1 MASGVDD
8 RQGEIIPLLSEVGL
22 DREERLFNGIEVRG
36 IGGKENEFA
45 HGLIFD
51 ESLNLFRVVDIA
63 VIKDEDASRAR
74 VGVSE
79 GNDKFL
85 EGIEGNNLQ
94 LLSWG

>member
-1 MASGVDD
+1 MASSVND

-22 DREERLFNGIEVRG
+22 DREECLFNGIEVWG

-63 VIKDEDASRAR
+63 VVEDEDASRAG

-85 EGIEGNNLQ
+85 KELKETIC
-94 LLSWG
+94 SY